1 MNKQQF
7 IKAFAEKAQFTQKD
21 AGIAFEAMAETIAE
35 TLKSGETIQIAGFG
49 TFSVKTKAAKEGI
62 NPLTK
67 EKVSVPEKEVPVFKF
82 GDSFRKT
89 IAKNWLFVELYWRL
103 FDVCQIKNYDKIG
116 S

>member
-35 TLKSGETIQIAGFG
+35 ALKAGEKIQIAGFG
-49 TFSVKTKAAKEGI
+49 TYEVKVRKARNGI

-67 EKVSVPEKEVPVFKF
+67 AKVSIPETKVPTFKF
-82 GDSFRKT
+82 GNSFKDT
-89 IAKNWLFVELYWRL
+89 VSK
-103 FDVCQIKNYDKIG
+103 
-116 S
+116 